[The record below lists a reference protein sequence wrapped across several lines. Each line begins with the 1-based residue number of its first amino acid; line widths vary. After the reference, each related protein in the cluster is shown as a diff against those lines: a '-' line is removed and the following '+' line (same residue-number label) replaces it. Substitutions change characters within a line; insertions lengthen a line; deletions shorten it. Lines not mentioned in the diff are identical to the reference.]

1 MSPENSLVKEFLEV
15 DEHHLKSDLR
25 HTMKSYTHL
34 ETMDRMMRI
43 IEHANARFVTIRRD
57 RLRRTST
64 ISRNGMAM
72 RTNSHAGSNGDRV
85 CSSVSRTSPSS
96 STNRPLSSS
105 PVYSKSSSSSF
116 SGKLGKEIKEGR
128 ASFNSLNGDQDFA
141 SSSSSMVPSS
151 SVKSRLMTG
160 LHETSELS
168 QKHSQSY
175 DESSFHLQ
183 LLALENLVHN
193 MYTLQIKESSYVP
206 SSTYFF
212 EKEGLSIYDILSEP
226 VKQGTLINV
235 ADDVMKRISS
245 RELKDIGMH
254 NLSPDAMVVKSFKSQ
269 PETVSGVVRVNINSD
284 EDVST
289 TRSTRYTPK
298 YGRRAYINDN
308 NSRIASGN
316 EDLNNRLSNGSSGG
330 GVSRSTRSASM
341 NIMFSQR

>member
-1 MSPENSLVKEFLEV
+1 
-15 DEHHLKSDLR
+15 
-25 HTMKSYTHL
+25 
-34 ETMDRMMRI
+34 MRI

-96 STNRPLSSS
+96 STNRTLSSS

-141 SSSSSMVPSS
+141 SSSSSMVPSN

-160 LHETSELS
+160 LLKSSELS
-168 QKHSQSY
+168 QEHSQSY
-175 DESSFHLQ
+175 DESSFHLK

-212 EKEGLSIYDILSEP
+212 EKEG
-226 VKQGTLINV
+226 
-235 ADDVMKRISS
+235 
-245 RELKDIGMH
+245 
-254 NLSPDAMVVKSFKSQ
+254 
-269 PETVSGVVRVNINSD
+269 
-284 EDVST
+284 
-289 TRSTRYTPK
+289 
-298 YGRRAYINDN
+298 
-308 NSRIASGN
+308 
-316 EDLNNRLSNGSSGG
+316 
-330 GVSRSTRSASM
+330 
-341 NIMFSQR
+341 